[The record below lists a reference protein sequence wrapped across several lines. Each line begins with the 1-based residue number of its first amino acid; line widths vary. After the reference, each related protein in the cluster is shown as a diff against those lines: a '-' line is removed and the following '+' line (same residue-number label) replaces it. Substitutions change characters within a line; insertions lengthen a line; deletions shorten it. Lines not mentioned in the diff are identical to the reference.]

1 MKMKMMTIFTDQI
14 GTRVSRM
21 INELIGIIGLLI
33 TILVLTI
40 RATVEMT
47 KMKSQLFP
55 NGGSSLADKVTRL
68 QIDVVKIRSTIDSI
82 STELGKPKRK
92 R

>member
-1 MKMKMMTIFTDQI
+1 
-14 GTRVSRM
+14 M

-33 TILVLTI
+33 TILVLVI
-40 RATVEMT
+40 KATSEIT

-55 NGGSSLADKVTRL
+55 NGGSSLSDKVTRL

-82 STELGKPKRK
+82 NSQLGKPKRK

>member
-1 MKMKMMTIFTDQI
+1 M
-14 GTRVSRM
+14 V
-21 INELIGIIGLLI
+21 NELIGIIGLLI
-33 TILVLTI
+33 TILVLVI
-40 RATVEMT
+40 KATSEIS

-68 QIDVVKIRSTIDSI
+68 QLDVVKIRSTIDSI

>member
-1 MKMKMMTIFTDQI
+1 
-14 GTRVSRM
+14 M
-21 INELIGIIGLLI
+21 INELIGIIGLLV

-40 RATVEMT
+40 KATAEIT

-55 NGGSSLADKVTRL
+55 NGGTSLNDKVTRL
-68 QIDVVKIRSTIDSI
+68 QIEVTKIRGTIDSI
-82 STELGKPKRK
+82 STQLGNTKRK

>member
-1 MKMKMMTIFTDQI
+1 
-14 GTRVSRM
+14 M

-33 TILVLTI
+33 TLLVFVIKVTI
-40 RATVEMT
+40 EIT
-47 KMKSQLFP
+47 KMKTQLFP
-55 NGGSSLADKVTRL
+55 NGGSSLNDKVTRL
-68 QIDVVKIRSTIDSI
+68 QIEVTKIRSTIDSI

>member
-1 MKMKMMTIFTDQI
+1 
-14 GTRVSRM
+14 M
-21 INELIGIIGLLI
+21 INELIAITGLLI
-33 TILVLTI
+33 TILVLVI
-40 RATVEMT
+40 KATSEIS

-68 QIDVVKIRSTIDSI
+68 QLDVVKIRSTIDSI

>member
-1 MKMKMMTIFTDQI
+1 ML
-14 GTRVSRM
+14 
-21 INELIGIIGLLI
+21 NELIGIIGLLV

-40 RATVEMT
+40 RATVEIT

-55 NGGSSLADKVTRL
+55 NGGTSLNDKVTRL
-68 QIDVVKIRSTIDSI
+68 QIDIVKIRSTIDSI
-82 STELGKPKRK
+82 SKELGKPKRK

>member
-1 MKMKMMTIFTDQI
+1 
-14 GTRVSRM
+14 M

-40 RATVEMT
+40 RATVEIT
-47 KMKSQLFP
+47 KMKSQLYP
-55 NGGSSLADKVTRL
+55 NSGTSLNDKVTRL

-82 STELGKPKRK
+82 SAELGKPKRK

>member
-1 MKMKMMTIFTDQI
+1 
-14 GTRVSRM
+14 M
-21 INELIGIIGLLI
+21 INELIGIIGLLV

-40 RATVEMT
+40 RATVEIT

-55 NGGSSLADKVTRL
+55 NGGTSLNDKVTRL

-82 STELGKPKRK
+82 STELGKPKDRK
-92 R
+92 SVV

>member
-1 MKMKMMTIFTDQI
+1 
-14 GTRVSRM
+14 M
-21 INELIGIIGLLI
+21 ISEFIGIIGLLI
-33 TILVLTI
+33 TVLVLVI
-40 RATVEMT
+40 KATSEIS

-68 QIDVVKIRSTIDSI
+68 QLDVVKIRSTIDSI

>member
-1 MKMKMMTIFTDQI
+1 
-14 GTRVSRM
+14 M
-21 INELIGIIGLLI
+21 INEFIGIIGLLI
-33 TILVLTI
+33 TVLVLVI
-40 RATVEMT
+40 KATSEIS

-68 QIDVVKIRSTIDSI
+68 QLDVVKIRSTIDSI
-82 STELGKPKRK
+82 NSQLGKKPTRK

>member
-1 MKMKMMTIFTDQI
+1 
-14 GTRVSRM
+14 M
-21 INELIGIIGLLI
+21 INELIGIIGLII
-33 TILVLTI
+33 TVLILVI
-40 RATVEMT
+40 KATTEIT

-55 NGGSSLADKVTRL
+55 NGGSSLSDKVTRL
-68 QIDVVKIRSTIDSI
+68 QLDVVKIRSTIDSI

>member
-1 MKMKMMTIFTDQI
+1 
-14 GTRVSRM
+14 M
-21 INELIGIIGLLI
+21 INELIGIIGLLV

-40 RATVEMT
+40 KATAEIT

-55 NGGSSLADKVTRL
+55 NGGSSLSDKVTRL
-68 QIDVVKIRSTIDSI
+68 QLDVVKIRSTIDSI
-82 STELGKPKRK
+82 NSQLGKKPTRK

>member
-1 MKMKMMTIFTDQI
+1 
-14 GTRVSRM
+14 M
-21 INELIGIIGLLI
+21 INELIGIIGLLV
-33 TILVLTI
+33 TVLVLPLKQLEI
-40 RATVEMT
+40 T

-68 QIDVVKIRSTIDSI
+68 QLDVVKIRSTIDSI

>member
-1 MKMKMMTIFTDQI
+1 
-14 GTRVSRM
+14 M
-21 INELIGIIGLLI
+21 INELVGIIGLLI
-33 TILVLTI
+33 TVLVLVI
-40 RATVEMT
+40 KATSEIS

-68 QIDVVKIRSTIDSI
+68 QLDVVKICSTMDSI
-82 STELGKPKRK
+82 SAELGKPKRK

>member
-1 MKMKMMTIFTDQI
+1 
-14 GTRVSRM
+14 M
-21 INELIGIIGLLI
+21 INELIAITGLLI
-33 TILVLTI
+33 TILVLVI
-40 RATVEMT
+40 KATSEIA

-68 QIDVVKIRSTIDSI
+68 QLDVVKICSTMDSI
-82 STELGKPKRK
+82 SAELGKPKRK